1 MNSFSLESYGF
12 REIGREIYG
21 YQVLIKSVASMNN
34 CTVQATSVYNAI
46 NRRCA
51 GQSFCVVE
59 VNGKRKDKD
68 LSEVQRAQWS
78 ALERKAG
85 LNRFNGIDY
94 ERIYSVENLQN
105 LIADLDGVTTL
116 LSVLID

>member
-12 REIGREIYG
+12 REIGREICG
-21 YQVLIKSVASMNN
+21 YQVLIRSATTMNN
-34 CTVQATSVYNAI
+34 CVVHATSAYNAI

-51 GQSFCVVE
+51 GQSFCVVK
-59 VNGKRKDKD
+59 VNGKRRDKE
-68 LSEVQRAQWS
+68 LSEVQRAQWL
-78 ALERKAG
+78 ALERKAD

-94 ERIYSVENLQN
+94 ERIYTVENLQN
-105 LIADLDGVTTL
+105 LIADLDGITAL